1 MVISPTKFSV
11 KRLSINPIA
20 AKIMAY
26 GKIIIKVSK
35 LIGTI
40 GIEKE
45 GRPPATLARSPTLG
59 MGISNPITKPE
70 VKRMATSVAGNIFE
84 NFGSSQIIDIV
95 KTTIQ

>member
-1 MVISPTKFSV
+1 LVISPTRLSV
-11 KRLSINPIA
+11 NRLSINPIA

-35 LIGTI
+35 LIGTK

-59 MGISNPITKPE
+59 IGISKPITKPE
-70 VKRMATSVAGNIFE
+70 VKRIATSVAGNIFE
-84 NFGSSQIIDIV
+84 NYGSSQIIAIV
-95 KTTIQ
+95 KTIIQ